1 MNNLYPDTGPG
12 GYKDKEFKRSLNT
25 AYKFL
30 SYQPR
35 SVFEMTGYLE
45 RKKLDQRLIDRI
57 SRHLKDNRYL
67 NDHDFAERYSRSRVD
82 RSPKSKFAMGY
93 ELRQKGVNSSVF
105 EPMLTAYDDLELA
118 LAAVGKKTGQWRRLA
133 PEAHKKKVINYLKYR
148 GFSYTICSQVLDR
161 LTP

>member
-1 MNNLYPDTGPG
+1 MNNPYADTGPG
-12 GYKDKEFKRSLNT
+12 EDKEFKRSLNT

-45 RKKLDQRLIDRI
+45 KKKLDQRLIDRI
-57 SRHLKDNRYL
+57 IQHLKDSRYL
-67 NDHDFAERYSRSRVD
+67 DDHDFAERYIRSRVD

-93 ELRQKGVNSSVF
+93 ELKQKGVNSSVF
-105 EPMLTAYDDLELA
+105 EPLLTAYDDLELA
-118 LAAVGKKTGQWRRLA
+118 LAAIGKKTDQWRRLS

-148 GFSYTICSQVLDR
+148 GFSYTICCQVLDR
-161 LTP
+161 LTL